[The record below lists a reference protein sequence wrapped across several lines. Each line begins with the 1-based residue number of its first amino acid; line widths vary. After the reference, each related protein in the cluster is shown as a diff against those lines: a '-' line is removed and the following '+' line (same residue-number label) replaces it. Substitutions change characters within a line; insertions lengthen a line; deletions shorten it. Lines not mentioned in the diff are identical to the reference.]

1 MAGLDPDD
9 SFLGNIPIPTSNTR
23 LKGKTIVTK
32 TPPIQIAPRIPK
44 TITSFFISTN
54 NSNKNNEKE
63 IRPCYNA
70 SMQIKRPESKQPIPS
85 HAKKVFKRNM
95 FDIYQWEQ
103 ELYDGKTTTFEKIRR
118 VDTAVVIP
126 ITPDGKIILAEQEQ
140 PGTAPFIGSL
150 GGRIDE
156 GETPLQAAQR
166 ELMEESGYQATELT
180 LWFAIQP
187 IEKIDWVVY
196 VFLAKGVEKVAEPN
210 LDAGEKVKLLFVTF
224 EEFLKIT
231 AQKKLSR

>member
-1 MAGLDPDD
+1 M
-9 SFLGNIPIPTSNTR
+9 
-23 LKGKTIVTK
+23 
-32 TPPIQIAPRIPK
+32 
-44 TITSFFISTN
+44 
-54 NSNKNNEKE
+54 
-63 IRPCYNA
+63 
-70 SMQIKRPESKQPIPS
+70 
-85 HAKKVFKRNM
+85 
-95 FDIYQWEQ
+95 
-103 ELYDGKTTTFEKIRR
+103 
-118 VDTAVVIP
+118 
-126 ITPDGKIILAEQEQ
+126 AEQEQ

-231 AQKKLSR
+231 AQKNYRDKEVALHIHHLLHNPEEMEKTKKLFLE